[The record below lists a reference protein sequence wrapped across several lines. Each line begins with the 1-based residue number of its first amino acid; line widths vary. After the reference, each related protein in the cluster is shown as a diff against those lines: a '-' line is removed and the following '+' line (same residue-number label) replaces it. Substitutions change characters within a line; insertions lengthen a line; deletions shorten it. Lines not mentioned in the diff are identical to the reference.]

1 MRIGNGRS
9 AMVIASTEL
18 RSSCDRSSR
27 LPYGDNGEPV
37 SRWDRRGSPAKLLLA
52 TAPIEPECPALPN
65 GLVAEID
72 ECTGDLTSRQVRLL
86 EYWNRIRGGRAM
98 PARRDLDPAEVHT
111 LLPNLV
117 LIDVAEGGTDFRFRL
132 MGTAVAAQCS
142 RDHTSKLFSE
152 LEGYG
157 PRGYGWSNHLKVV
170 TRQRPRIGHLPYTGP
185 NTSIVAHHNLSLPLS
200 SDGRRVDIILCISE
214 FEQRVCGSTRLL

>member
-1 MRIGNGRS
+1 
-9 AMVIASTEL
+9 MVIPPNEL
-18 RSSCDRSSR
+18 RSGGNRSSR
-27 LPYGDNGEPV
+27 LLYGGNRGSV
-37 SRWDRRGSPAKLLLA
+37 SRWDRLGSPAKLLVA
-52 TAPIEPECPALPN
+52 AAPVEPECPALPS

-72 ECTGDLTSRQVRLL
+72 DVTSPLTPRQVQLL
-86 EYWNRIRGGRAM
+86 GYWNRIRGGRSM

-117 LIDVAEGGTDFRFRL
+117 LIDVAEGVTDFRFRL

-142 RDHTSKLFSE
+142 RDHTSKLFSD

-157 PRGYGWSNHLKVV
+157 PRGYGWSNHQKVV

-200 SDGRRVDIILCISE
+200 SDGRRVDMILCISE
-214 FEQRVCGSTRLL
+214 FERCDGGTGVT

>member
-1 MRIGNGRS
+1 VG
-9 AMVIASTEL
+9 E
-18 RSSCDRSSR
+18 DHR
-27 LPYGDNGEPV
+27 LGL
-37 SRWDRRGSPAKLLLA
+37 PAKLLVA
-52 TAPIEPECPALPN
+52 TAPVEPECPALPS

-72 ECTGDLTSRQVRLL
+72 DVTGALRPRQVRLL
-86 EYWNRIRGGRAM
+86 EYWNRIRRGRAM
-98 PARRDLDPAEVHT
+98 PARRDLDPAEVLT

-185 NTSIVAHHNLSLPLS
+185 NASIVAHHNLSLPLS
-200 SDGRRVDIILCISE
+200 SDGRRVDMILCISE
-214 FEQRVCGSTRLL
+214 FERCGGTEVM

>member
-1 MRIGNGRS
+1 
-9 AMVIASTEL
+9 MVIPSNEL
-18 RSSCDRSSR
+18 RSGGNRSSR
-27 LPYGDNGEPV
+27 LLYRDNREPV
-37 SRWDRRGSPAKLLLA
+37 SRWNRLGSPAKLLVA
-52 TAPIEPECPALPN
+52 TAPVEPECPALPS

-72 ECTGDLTSRQVRLL
+72 DVTGALTPRQVRLL
-86 EYWNRIRGGRAM
+86 EYWNRIRRGRAM
-98 PARRDLDPAEVHT
+98 PARRDLDPAEVLT

-117 LIDVAEGGTDFRFRL
+117 LIDVAEGSTDFRFRL

-185 NTSIVAHHNLSLPLS
+185 NASIVAHHNLSLPLS
-200 SDGRRVDIILCISE
+200 SDGRRVDMILCVSE
-214 FEQRVCGSTRLL
+214 FERCGGTEVM